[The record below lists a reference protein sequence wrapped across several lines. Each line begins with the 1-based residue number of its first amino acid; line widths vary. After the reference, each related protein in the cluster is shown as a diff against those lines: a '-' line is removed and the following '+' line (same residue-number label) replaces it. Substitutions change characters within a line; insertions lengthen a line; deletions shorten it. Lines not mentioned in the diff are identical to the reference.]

1 VLGIKNNYTYDG
13 TTYNTYVGS
22 AGNWVNLANNPL
34 TDYTCLD
41 YMYYLQSKMVDQ
53 ETGQPIVVE
62 GRDLLVMPSKRALM
76 EKILSDTQVRQGS
89 PTATTSVTAPVGYG
103 KNPIGGRFNT
113 PMCSQYAYKRLIDY
127 ATDSTEVGLVS
138 RINTQLT
145 GTTYFSS
152 ATAITAAGITLAD
165 NFWYAGDFKKA
176 FLYIE
181 NLPLT
186 VVRAAP
192 TSYEMADRGLVFS
205 MFIDEMGIPA
215 VREPRYVIRNQSIA
229 ATNTTWTNT

>member
-1 VLGIKNNYTYDG
+1 
-13 TTYNTYVGS
+13 VGS
-22 AGNWVNLANNPL
+22 LGNWVNLANNAL
-34 TDYTCLD
+34 VDYTSLD
-41 YMYYLQSKMVDQ
+41 YVYYLQSKMIDQ

-62 GRDLLVMPSKRALM
+62 GRDLLVMPAKRALM

-89 PTATTSVTAPVGYG
+89 AASTTVVGQPLGYG
-103 KNPIGGRFNT
+103 KNPIAGRFNT
-113 PMCSQYAYKRLIDY
+113 PMCSQYAYKRLIDVKSD
-127 ATDSTEVGLVS
+127 TTEQGLVS
-138 RINTQLT
+138 RINEQLT
-145 GTTYFSS
+145 GTTYADEDDDVIS
-152 ATAITAAGITLAD
+152 ADGITLAN